1 MLQYNL
7 ETVNNTFIARF
18 GDRVGWTF
26 LVDNYDFVY
35 SIDENKKTYFY
46 SFEATSPAVGAVVTI
61 ANQLFFIHS
70 IAVLLDTSKYIMG
83 ILAVTW
89 LGDVMV
95 TALDSQS
102 RGRVFD
108 CESLARDSIYA
119 IARSL
124 PSPVRLSVCLSVCLS
139 VSHTGGSVKDGLS

>member
-61 ANQLFFIHS
+61 PSANQLFFIHS

-102 RGRVFD
+102 
-108 CESLARDSIYA
+108 SIYA

-124 PSPVRLSVCLSVCLS
+124 PSPVRLSVRLSVCLS
-139 VSHTGGSVKDGLS
+139 VRQSHGWISQRRFKLG